1 MHVRIHVQM
10 LHALRDSIVRLTLV
24 KLTCPP
30 SEEVNSLNGKECLS
44 STLWWHPLFPCVTLW
59 GIITQVHS
67 CLPGNWI
74 WAIMMVEGLGGGW
87 GEFTNSLWQS
97 PRWLDRN
104 VTGSERAQMSR
115 AWHILRVSQAVF
127 CLFVSYTQFHFKKW
141 RKWREIL
148 IKHTH
153 TWPQRICLENTKTH
167 VLINTREQSWD
178 ELLVLTSWWEFG
190 PQGWAAASA
199 ECICIKHVH
208 MLSYAWLCGIH
219 Y

>member
-30 SEEVNSLNGKECLS
+30 REEVNSLNGKECLS
-44 STLWWHPLFPCVTLW
+44 STLWWHPLFPSVTLW

-74 WAIMMVEGLGGGW
+74 WAIMMLEGLGGENLQTAYDKVPGDW
-87 GEFTNSLWQS
+87 IGT
-97 PRWLDRN
+97 WLDPKH
-104 VTGSERAQMSR
+104 AQMSR
-115 AWHILRVSQAVF
+115 AWHILRVSRAVSLSL
-127 CLFVSYTQFHFKKW
+127 CILHTSRFKK
-141 RKWREIL
+141 REEMKRDFNKTHKWL
-148 IKHTH
+148 
-153 TWPQRICLENTKTH
+153 QRICLENTKTN

-178 ELLVLTSWWEFG
+178 ELLVLTSWWEFA

-208 MLSYAWLCGIH
+208 MLSYTWLCRIQ